1 MTIVILGT
9 LLGIAWTVIVFMAG
23 YAVGNEVGK
32 EGTNKPWF
40 EDEEEV
46 SWRPV
51 IGATGATGPKGDT
64 GPRGPMGNAGP
75 PGEDFLDRELPGY
88 NMTGREWV
96 ESVENRLTRIGRKAG
111 MSL

>member
-40 EDEEEV
+40 EDQEEV

-51 IGATGATGPKGDT
+51 IGATGATGATGPKGD
-64 GPRGPMGNAGP
+64 RGDQGP

-88 NMTGREWV
+88 HMTGREWI

-111 MSL
+111 LSL